1 MENKELAKKE
11 IEQQLDYEGWV
22 KYIES
27 LYDIYRKIDE
37 DNEKEKAEDDK

>member
-1 MENKELAKKE
+1 MENRELTKNE

-27 LYDIYRKIDE
+27 LYDVYRKIDE
-37 DNEKEKAEDDK
+37 DNEKEKAENDK

>member
-1 MENKELAKKE
+1 MENKNLTKNE

-27 LYDIYRKIDE
+27 LYDIYRKVDE
-37 DNEKEKAEDDK
+37 DNEKEKSKDDN

>member
-1 MENKELAKKE
+1 MENKELTKKE

-27 LYDIYRKIDE
+27 VYEFYRKIDE
-37 DNEKEKAEDDK
+37 DNEKEKAKNDK

>member
-1 MENKELAKKE
+1 MENKDLTKNE

-27 LYDIYRKIDE
+27 LYDTYRKIDE
-37 DNEKEKAEDDK
+37 NNEKEKSKDDN

>member
-1 MENKELAKKE
+1 MENKDLTKNE

-27 LYDIYRKIDE
+27 LYDIYRKVDE
-37 DNEKEKAEDDK
+37 INEKEKYKNDN

>member
-1 MENKELAKKE
+1 MENKDLIRNE

-27 LYDIYRKIDE
+27 LYDIYRKVDE
-37 DNEKEKAEDDK
+37 INEKEKSKNDN